1 MREKPVVTMQ
11 VVGIVI
17 IALLALVILWRYRRH
32 ASGLITPSDQ
42 LYHTIKGAPPV
53 AARRQYG
60 VILLVIV
67 SMLVMFFMF
76 DANLARKTTRGVR
89 AYYSIAIVAGV
100 IGLITAYGIHVRAR
114 ARWIRAAT
122 ESDGALCLHCGYSL
136 RGLPDHQNCP
146 ECGRA
151 YDLEQV
157 RARWRNWL
165 GR

>member
-1 MREKPVVTMQ
+1 MTLVYFVLVP
-11 VVGIVI
+11 
-17 IALLALVILWRYRRH
+17 LASVVILWRYRRH
-32 ASGLITPSDQ
+32 ARGLITPSDQ

-76 DANLARKTTRGVR
+76 DAGLARQSTRGIR

-100 IGLITAYGIHVRAR
+100 ISLISAYGIHVRAR
-114 ARWIRAAT
+114 AKWIHALT
-122 ESDGALCLHCGYSL
+122 DSDGALCPHCGYSL

-146 ECGRA
+146 ECGRH

>member
-1 MREKPVVTMQ
+1 MSLVY
-11 VVGIVI
+11 
-17 IALLALVILWRYRRH
+17 LALISLASIAILWRYRRH
-32 ASGLITPSDQ
+32 ARGLITPSDQ

-76 DANLARKTTRGVR
+76 DAGLARQTTRGIR

-114 ARWIRAAT
+114 AKWIRDVK
-122 ESDGALCLHCGYSL
+122 ESDGALCPHCGYSL
-136 RGLPDHQNCP
+136 RGLADHQNCP
-146 ECGRA
+146 ECGRP